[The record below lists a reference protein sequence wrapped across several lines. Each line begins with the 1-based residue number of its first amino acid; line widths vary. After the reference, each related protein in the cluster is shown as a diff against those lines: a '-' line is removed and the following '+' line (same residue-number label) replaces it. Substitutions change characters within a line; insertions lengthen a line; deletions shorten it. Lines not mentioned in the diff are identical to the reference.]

1 MKTRTFNSID
11 DVHKTWNDETWIRY
25 NQILESLPT
34 GVNLTKEQ
42 ENQLF
47 PQIPDYV
54 IVGDNIYSI
63 ELDTHLEK
71 QHGSVDSSS
80 FCSVELTKIDD
91 ENIIDQYLN
100 TPSRKMKLLEEKL
113 NNKYNTCLS
122 DLNVTFVINYRDV
135 YRDTQISLKRKDGQ
149 TLIIDT
155 YKKSTESEMDKWLQ
169 SIQDNIIFMK
179 QVNELLNESKL
190 KISSPLRMYS
200 YSWSINGQY
209 QHNGRD
215 YIININNR
223 NDKVYLDVTYT
234 FTSDDCLIDLTETIQ
249 MRCETDY
256 SMECSLTNYKEKSI
270 EENIQQNIDE
280 MISELED
287 AIDKYL

>member
-1 MKTRTFNSID
+1 MKTQTFNSID

-34 GVNLTKEQ
+34 GVNLTNEQ

-47 PQIPDYV
+47 PTIPDYV
-54 IVGDNIYSI
+54 IIGDNIYSI
-63 ELDTHLEK
+63 ELDTHLET

-80 FCSVELTKIDD
+80 FCSVELTKIED
-91 ENIIDQYLN
+91 ESIIDQYLN

-113 NNKYNTCLS
+113 NNKYTFLS
-122 DLNVTFVINYRDV
+122 DLNAKFVIDYHE
-135 YRDTQISLKRKDGQ
+135 YRDTQVSLKRKDGQ

-155 YKKSTESEMDKWLQ
+155 YNKSTESEMDKWLQ

-200 YSWSINGQY
+200 YSWSMHGQY
-209 QHNGRD
+209 QHNGRE
-215 YIININNR
+215 YTININNR
-223 NDKVYLDVTYT
+223 NGKVYLDVKYT
-234 FTSDDCLIDLTETIQ
+234 FTSDDYTIDLTDTIQ
-249 MRCETDY
+249 MRCETDH
-256 SMECSLTNYKEKSI
+256 SMDCSITNYKEKSI
-270 EENIQQNIDE
+270 EDNIQQNIDE

-287 AIDKYL
+287 AIVKYL

>member
-1 MKTRTFNSID
+1 MKTQTFNSID

-34 GVNLTKEQ
+34 GVNLTNEQ

-47 PQIPDYV
+47 PTIPDYV
-54 IVGDNIYSI
+54 IIGDNIYSI
-63 ELDTHLEK
+63 ELDTHLET

-91 ENIIDQYLN
+91 KSIIDQYLN

-113 NNKYNTCLS
+113 NNKYTFLS
-122 DLNVTFVINYRDV
+122 DLNAKFVIDYHE
-135 YRDTQISLKRKDGQ
+135 YRDTQVSLKRKDGQ

-155 YKKSTESEMDKWLQ
+155 YNKSTESEMDKWLQ

-190 KISSPLRMYS
+190 KISSPLRIYS
-200 YSWSINGQY
+200 YSWSLNGQY

-215 YIININNR
+215 YMININNR
-223 NDKVYLDVTYT
+223 NGKVYLDVTYT
-234 FTSDDCLIDLTETIQ
+234 FTSDDCPIDLTETIR

-256 SMECSLTNYKEKSI
+256 SMDCSLSNYKEKSI
-270 EENIQQNIDE
+270 DDNIQQNIDE

-287 AIDKYL
+287 AINKYL

>member
-34 GVNLTKEQ
+34 GLNLTKEQ

-47 PQIPDYV
+47 PKIPDYV

-91 ENIIDQYLN
+91 ESIIDQYLN

-113 NNKYNTCLS
+113 NNKYTFLS
-122 DLNVTFVINYRDV
+122 DLNAKFVIDYHDV
-135 YRDTQISLKRKDGQ
+135 YRDTQVSLKRKDGQ

-200 YSWSINGQY
+200 YSWSMHGQY
-209 QHNGRD
+209 QHNGRE
-215 YIININNR
+215 YTININNR
-223 NDKVYLDVTYT
+223 NGKVYLDVKYT
-234 FTSDDCLIDLTETIQ
+234 FTSDDYTIDLTDTIQ
-249 MRCETDY
+249 MRCETDH

-270 EENIQQNIDE
+270 EDNIQQNIDE

-287 AIDKYL
+287 AIVKYL